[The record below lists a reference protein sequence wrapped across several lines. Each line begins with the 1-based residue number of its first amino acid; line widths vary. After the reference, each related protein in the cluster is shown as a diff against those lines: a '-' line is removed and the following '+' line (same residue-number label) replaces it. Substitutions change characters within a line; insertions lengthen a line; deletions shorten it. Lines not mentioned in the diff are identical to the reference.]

1 MWHLLGRARYF
12 SITAVLCS
20 LIGSALLFVI
30 GADKT
35 VRAILYYI
43 RVHPVDVALSHLS
56 PSDIAITY
64 VIRALDTFLIALALL
79 IFAYGVYCLFIRK
92 NEDIKKE
99 IPGLP
104 NITSVGFL
112 KHTLG
117 EVVIV
122 IIMVTT
128 LEEVLVSLE
137 TLTWHILVLP
147 VTVLLLSLSLKF
159 LGMRDH

>member
-1 MWHLLGRARYF
+1 MWYILERSRYL
-12 SITAVLCS
+12 SIVAVLCS
-20 LIGSALLFVI
+20 LLGSALLFVV

-35 VRAILYYI
+35 VRAFLYYTH
-43 RVHPVDVALSHLS
+43 VKAVDIKLAHLS

-92 NEDIKKE
+92 RDDVKKQ

-122 IIMVTT
+122 IILVTT

-137 TLTWHILVLP
+137 TLTWHLLVLP
-147 VTVLLLSLSLKF
+147 VTVLLLSLSMKF

>member
-1 MWHLLGRARYF
+1 MWHLLARSRYL
-12 SITAVLCS
+12 SIAAVLCS

-35 VRAILYYI
+35 VRAFLSYS
-43 RVHPVDVALSHLS
+43 RVTSVDAGLSHLS
-56 PSDIAITY
+56 PADIAITY

-92 NEDIKKE
+92 TEDIKKQ

-128 LEEVLVSLE
+128 LEEILVSLE
-137 TLTWHILVLP
+137 SLTWRLLVLP

-159 LGMRDH
+159 LGMRNH